1 MRPVTS
7 DRKPSLAN
15 RAKGMSLGIMNE
27 NSGIVALSRDDRKDD
42 QLVRYLSYATVSQ
55 RRPAMVARG
64 KDVSLSVAQTG
75 RRVTALAGGVGGA
88 KLAQGLAR
96 VVPGD
101 ALTVLIN
108 TADDFELYGLAI
120 SPDIDTVMYTLA
132 GLADP
137 VVGWGIAGDTRA
149 TLDAIARYGED
160 PWFLLGDQD
169 FATHIV
175 RSDWLR
181 RGIALSTITAQLS
194 SSLGIGAKLIPMTD
208 DRVATLVD
216 TPSGRLAF
224 QDYFVA
230 RRQSDDVT
238 GVVFEGIDSA
248 QPAPG
253 AIESLE
259 SADVIVLNPSNPIVS
274 IGPILAVRGIRD
286 ALAEAM
292 AVRIG
297 ISPIIGGKALKGPA
311 DRMLSTLGHDVSALG
326 IARIYQGLLDILVID
341 MEDAGL
347 KSGIEQLGMDVI
359 VTNTIMGGPEDR
371 ERLAREVL
379 TAVAQYHRAIAR

>member
-1 MRPVTS
+1 
-7 DRKPSLAN
+7 
-15 RAKGMSLGIMNE
+15 
-27 NSGIVALSRDDRKDD
+27 
-42 QLVRYLSYATVSQ
+42 
-55 RRPAMVARG
+55 MVARG
-64 KDVSLSVAQTG
+64 KDASLSVAQTG

-96 VVPGD
+96 VVTGD
-101 ALTVLIN
+101 ALTVLVN

-132 GLADP
+132 GMANPLL
-137 VVGWGIAGDTRA
+137 GWGIAADTRA

-175 RSDWLR
+175 RSDRLR
-181 RGIALSTITAQLS
+181 KGIPLSTITAQFS
-194 SSLGIGAKLIPMTD
+194 SSLGISAKLIPMTD

-230 RRQSDDVT
+230 RRQRDDVN
-238 GVVFEGIDSA
+238 GVVYEGIESA

-253 AIESLE
+253 VIDALTTV
-259 SADVIVLNPSNPIVS
+259 DVIVLNPSNPIVS
-274 IGPILAVRGIRD
+274 IGPILAVSGVRA
-286 ALAEAM
+286 ALAAST

-297 ISPIIGGKALKGPA
+297 VSPIIGGKALKGPA
-311 DRMLSTLGHDVSALG
+311 DRMLATLGHDVSALG
-326 IARIYQGLLDILVID
+326 IARIYEGLLDMLVID
-341 MEDAGL
+341 TEDAGL
-347 KSGIEQLGMDVI
+347 RSEIEALGMEVI

-379 TAVAQYHRAIAR
+379 AAAAQHRRANPQ